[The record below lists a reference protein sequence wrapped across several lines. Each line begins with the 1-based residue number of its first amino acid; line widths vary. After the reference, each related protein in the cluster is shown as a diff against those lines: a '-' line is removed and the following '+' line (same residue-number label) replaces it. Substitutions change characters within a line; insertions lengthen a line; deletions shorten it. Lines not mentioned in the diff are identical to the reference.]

1 MSFRA
6 VAMMGTSCGVVCS
19 NLRTSSN
26 PMPREDGLTRAKGFI
41 VVVVV
46 VVVLWVVLHKVQ
58 PNGWCGRSWWWY
70 RVCDTNN
77 AVRRTHRHCLRYVKD
92 LEIGSRC
99 NGRMVGR
106 GGAGRA
112 GPPEARSSTSS
123 SSSSSIMSQAS
134 LAPVSRD
141 MCPGSGDAC
150 LSPQDLV

>member
-1 MSFRA
+1 M
-6 VAMMGTSCGVVCS
+6 
-19 NLRTSSN
+19 
-26 PMPREDGLTRAKGFI
+26 
-41 VVVVV
+41 
-46 VVVLWVVLHKVQ
+46 
-58 PNGWCGRSWWWY
+58 
-70 RVCDTNN
+70 CDTNN

-141 MCPGSGDAC
+141 ICPGSGDAC